1 MFELKNI
8 ESAGYS
14 VPMGGVSFMID
25 VDVSENRLPFE
36 RSKARINVV
45 VPFEFKGK
53 MTFTVVSK
61 TFKEDGDV
69 TFWSETNKFT
79 KEERTLMIKWCR
91 DNGVRKEGERILSEY
106 KDELSRY
113 FDLGSQLNEIFNEQM
128 IKNLDYIVDRSE
140 RIKKVSTQL
149 DESKEKLKSLE
160 NIQYI

>member
-8 ESAGYS
+8 ESGGYS

-25 VDVSENRLPFE
+25 VNVSENRLHFE
-36 RSKARINVV
+36 GSKARINVV
-45 VPFEFKGK
+45 VPFEPKSK

-61 TFKEDGDV
+61 TIKEDGDV
-69 TFWSETNKFT
+69 IFWSETNKFT
-79 KEERTLMIKWCR
+79 KEERTLMGKWCR
-91 DNGVRKEGERILSEY
+91 KNGVRKEGERILAEY

-113 FDLGSQLNEIFNEQM
+113 FDLGNQLNEIFNEEM

-140 RIKKVSTQL
+140 RMKKVSIQL
-149 DESKEKLKSLE
+149 DNSKEKLKSLE